1 MAIVSDLSGNSPI
14 GYAKDLPIPFMEA
27 ALNSYAVTPSDSV
40 DLPSAP
46 TEAITCQV
54 AGTVKVTY
62 QDGTIDT
69 IGLAAGIWQT
79 MRVKRVWATGT
90 TATGISVF

>member
-14 GYAKDLPIPFMEA
+14 GSGKDLPIA
-27 ALNSYAVTPSDSV
+27 ALDAVLQSYAVTPSDSV
-40 DLPSAP
+40 DLPTAP
-46 TEAITCQV
+46 TEAISCQV

-62 QDGTIDT
+62 ADETIDT

-79 MRVKRVWATGT
+79 MRIKRVWATGT
-90 TATGISVF
+90 SATGISVY